1 VTGESRPGPL
11 WPALLAEAWAAL
23 SADSGDPRLPAGL
36 EVQVSGAPGNLPSR
50 LPAEDVAIACAG
62 AALLAAAAL
71 HAQRGGDYGSRGS
84 PVARLDRGHIAA
96 AFRSEAFLRVDGE
109 PPGPGFAPLSRFWRA
124 ADGWVRTHGNYPWHR
139 AALLRALGCGGAE
152 EGDPEPVG
160 AAIAELGARQ
170 AEDLVTGAGGI
181 AAAVRDE
188 AGWRAEPPGQAV
200 AAAPLVRATPVGG
213 APPRWRPAGA
223 LPASGIRVLD
233 LTRVIAGPVATRYLG
248 ALGADVLRLDPPD
261 RPELT
266 MQTYDGLLAKRSAL
280 LDFGT
285 AGGRARLD
293 ELLAGADVL
302 VHGYRPHALDRFG
315 LDPRALAERHPG
327 LVVVSLSAWGSRG
340 PWGGR
345 RGFDSIVQAASGI
358 AMAESPDGE
367 RPGAL
372 PCQLLDHG
380 TGYLCAA
387 AALQALARQSARGG
401 TQFRELSLARTAHW
415 LLGLPRETVQTPP
428 SGDGDGQAWLTTV
441 DSAAGPVTT
450 VLPPGRLDDEA
461 LTWPRSLSRYGGDE
475 AAWSRRAESRLADRD
490 QGQVGLAEQAVVA
503 AQPVRAVLVDLGPD
517 LGGLGV
523 AGMGREPLLL
533 VALVARLEFLPLF
546 HGGGL
551 EPGRAEAR
559 ADGQVDQAGQVAE
572 LPGGRARPHASQFG
586 LGRRAVP
593 ESLAEQHP
601 PARVDQPP
609 ELGQRGHGVAGR
621 LDLGERVAGSHAEH
635 QVGGSPAGRDRG
647 LADERDPAVQP
658 AGTGAVPAAGQVVL
672 VGVEAEPGGVRR
684 RRENAE
690 HQLTPSAADV
700 EHGPRAVPGE
710 PGDDPARPG
719 LGKRPVE
726 GQPGQARRE
735 FGVGHMRRT
744 VVPAPGFAHLDFR
757 GAGR

>member
-1 VTGESRPGPL
+1 VTGEL
-11 WPALLAEAWAAL
+11 WPGQLWPTLLGEAWAAL
-23 SADSGDPRLPAGL
+23 SADSAENGDVRLPAGL
-36 EVQVSGAPGNLPSR
+36 EVLWVSGAPGNLPSR

-71 HAQRGGDYGSRGS
+71 HAQRGGDCGSRGS
-84 PVARLDRGHIAA
+84 PVARLDREHVAA
-96 AFRSEAFLRVDGE
+96 AFRSEAFLRVDGA
-109 PPGPGFAPLSRFWRA
+109 PTGPGFAPLSRFWRA

-139 AALLRALGCGGAE
+139 AALLRALGYAGDAE
-152 EGDPEPVG
+152 GDPDPEPVA

-170 AEDLVTGAGGI
+170 VEDLVTGAGGV

-188 AGWRAEPPGQAV
+188 AGWRTEPPGQAV
-200 AAAPLVRATPVGG
+200 AAAPLVEAASVGG

-266 MQTYDGLLAKRSAL
+266 LHALDGLFAKRSAL

-293 ELLAGADVL
+293 DLLAGADVL

-315 LDPRALAERHPG
+315 LDPQALAERHPG

-340 PWGGR
+340 PWGSR

-415 LLGLPRETVQTPP
+415 LLGLPRTTLPPKTLPRKTLPRETVQAPP
-428 SGDGDGQAWLTTV
+428 PGDDDGQAWLTTL
-441 DSAAGPVTT
+441 DTAAGPVTT

-461 LTWPRSLSRYGGDE
+461 LTWPRPLSRYGGDE
-475 AAWSRRAESRLADRD
+475 AAW
-490 QGQVGLAEQAVVA
+490 
-503 AQPVRAVLVDLGPD
+503 
-517 LGGLGV
+517 
-523 AGMGREPLLL
+523 
-533 VALVARLEFLPLF
+533 
-546 HGGGL
+546 
-551 EPGRAEAR
+551 
-559 ADGQVDQAGQVAE
+559 
-572 LPGGRARPHASQFG
+572 LPG
-586 LGRRAVP
+586 
-593 ESLAEQHP
+593 
-601 PARVDQPP
+601 
-609 ELGQRGHGVAGR
+609 
-621 LDLGERVAGSHAEH
+621 
-635 QVGGSPAGRDRG
+635 
-647 LADERDPAVQP
+647 
-658 AGTGAVPAAGQVVL
+658 
-672 VGVEAEPGGVRR
+672 
-684 RRENAE
+684 
-690 HQLTPSAADV
+690 
-700 EHGPRAVPGE
+700 
-710 PGDDPARPG
+710 
-719 LGKRPVE
+719 
-726 GQPGQARRE
+726 
-735 FGVGHMRRT
+735 
-744 VVPAPGFAHLDFR
+744 
-757 GAGR
+757 